1 MKVCNDEAETVVVVK
16 TKEFRREGG
25 KCKEIVIK
33 IKCGPQREN
42 KTTTGPRAPVHLTF
56 DL

>member
-1 MKVCNDEAETVVVVK
+1 VKVCNDEAETVVVVK